1 MLVCVRACECI
12 GVWKPKESSDV
23 LEQELQAVVRHP
35 VGTGASVYK
44 VSFLYACIFRDP
56 SHTS

>member
-44 VSFLYACIFRDP
+44 VSFLYTDSR
-56 SHTS
+56 